1 MNRDDRDILEFKGKL
16 KYQLLRMNVGL
27 QEVMHQKKTQKI
39 IITYLLTTVLLW
51 GLFNIFVIPDTY
63 PPAKIIFQFVIGV
76 VYSTVVILGL
86 LTALVLIGTPKG
98 AYQIN
103 EELWRIGLT
112 NHAGESPL
120 LLRRYTIPG
129 EVDTTV
135 LEFDTNGIPF
145 SKWHDEQ
152 ERIETALD
160 VYVTKMK
167 LGENRRKILLYTV
180 AGDAGLA
187 DVIHWK
193 DEYLSKSDFELVLGQ
208 SFGEKVKVDLTKVPH
223 ILLGGSTGSGKSV
236 LLKLLLMQCVKKG
249 AQVFIADFKGGVDF
263 SPLWHENCIMIT
275 KELLLS
281 DALSRLGGELE
292 YRKTILRKSG
302 CANISEYNKTQEK
315 KLQRIVLACD
325 EVAEVLDKTGLP
337 KEKKELISNI
347 EQYLSTIARQGRA
360 FGIHLILATQRP
372 DANILAGQ
380 IRNNIDYR
388 VCGRADNVL
397 SQIILD
403 NTDASERVP
412 KDSQGLFLNH
422 EGILFRGYL
431 FDEKNAF
438 AEGKKG

>member
-1 MNRDDRDILEFKGKL
+1 MNNDDKEILEYKGKL
-16 KYQLLRMNVGL
+16 KYQLLRMKTGIS
-27 QEVMHQKKTQKI
+27 EVLHQRRAQKI
-39 IITYLLTTVLLW
+39 VITYLITAALLW
-51 GLFNIFVIPDTY
+51 ILFNAFVIPDSY
-63 PPAKIIFQFVIGV
+63 NPVKIIFQLIAGTI
-76 VYSTVVILGL
+76 YSLVATIGL
-86 LTALVLIGTPKG
+86 LATLVLIGTPKG

-135 LEFDTNGIPF
+135 LEFDMNGIPLP
-145 SKWHDEQ
+145 KWQDEQ
-152 ERIETALD
+152 EHIETALD
-160 VYVTKMK
+160 IYVTKMK
-167 LGENRRKILLYTV
+167 RGENKRRILLHTV